1 MTDANQDS
9 VYLPGLN
16 ALRFF
21 AAFLVIITHIELLK
35 LQLGFSNS
43 WEFLEQFN
51 LGGLGVY
58 FFFVLSGY
66 LITYLLIHEKEKTG
80 TINIKAFYVRRLL
93 RIWPLYYLIT
103 LLAFFI
109 LPNFEMMQVPWL
121 EQFYESNFT
130 INLVLFL
137 FMFPNL
143 AFALNPAVAH
153 AGQLWSIGV
162 EEQFYL
168 IWPVIFKKTK
178 NLLRLLILLF
188 TIVVGIKVLFILLL
202 NSNTISSSESMLALK
217 KFMAMSKFECMII
230 GAFGAYWIKSQSTQI
245 LSIICHPLVFGVA
258 LISLPLM
265 NYFSPEI
272 LNDAIHL
279 PYSFMFIVII
289 LNVSINKTGLLLL
302 ENKLFNFLG
311 KISYGLYMYHMIIVV
326 FVIQMIAKIHGEI
339 GVKENILIYFC
350 SVSFSILVAW
360 LSYEYFEKPFLK
372 LKSKFTIVKSGKI

>member
-1 MTDANQDS
+1 MAKASQDR

-35 LQLGFSNS
+35 GQLGFSNS
-43 WEFLEQFN
+43 WKFLERFN

-80 TINIKAFYVRRLL
+80 TTNIKSFYLRRLL

-103 LLAFFI
+103 VLAFFI

-121 EQFYESNFT
+121 QKFYESNFT

-137 FMFPNL
+137 FMLPNL

-168 IWPVIFKKTK
+168 IWPVLLKKTK
-178 NLLRLLILLF
+178 NLLRLLILLLVLV
-188 TIVVGIKVLFILLL
+188 IGIKVLFILLL
-202 NSNTISSSESMLALK
+202 NSNTIHSSENMLALK

-230 GAFGAYWIKSQSTQI
+230 GAFGAYWVKYNSKKM
-245 LSIICHPLVFGVA
+245 LSIVYHPIVFGLSV
-258 LISLPLM
+258 LSLPLM
-265 NYFSPEI
+265 NYYSPEV

-279 PYSFMFIVII
+279 PYSVMFIVII
-289 LNVSINKTGLLLL
+289 LNVSTNKKGLMLL
-302 ENKLFNFLG
+302 ENKFFNFLG
-311 KISYGLYMYHMIIVV
+311 KISYGLYMYHMMIVV
-326 FVIQMIAKIHGEI
+326 FVIQMMVKIHGEI

-350 SVSFSILVAW
+350 SVGLSILVAW

>member
-1 MTDANQDS
+1 MSEASQDR

-21 AAFLVIITHIELLK
+21 AALLVIITHIELLK
-35 LQLGFSNS
+35 GQLGFSNS
-43 WEFLEQFN
+43 WKFLEQFN

-80 TINIKAFYVRRLL
+80 TTNIKAFYLRRLL
-93 RIWPLYYLIT
+93 RIWPLYYFIT

-109 LPNFEMMQVPWL
+109 LPNFEIMQVPWL

-137 FMFPNL
+137 FMLPNM

-178 NLLRLLILLF
+178 NLLRALILLF
-188 TIVVGIKVLFILLL
+188 IIVVGIKVLFILLL
-202 NSNTISSSESMLALK
+202 NSNTIPSSDSMLALK
-217 KFMAMSKFECMII
+217 KFMAMSKLECMII
-230 GAFGAYWIKSQSTQI
+230 GAFGAYWVKYNSKKM
-245 LSIICHPLVFGVA
+245 LSIVYHPIVFGLSV
-258 LISLPLM
+258 LSLPLM
-265 NYFSPEI
+265 NYFSPEF
-272 LNDAIHL
+272 LNDAVHL
-279 PYSFMFIVII
+279 PYSVMFIVII
-289 LNVSINKTGLLLL
+289 LNVSNNKKGFMLL
-302 ENKLFNFLG
+302 ENKFFNFLG
-311 KISYGLYMYHMIIVV
+311 KISYGLYMYHMMIVV

-339 GVKENILIYFC
+339 GVEENILIYFC
-350 SVSFSILVAW
+350 SIGLSILVAW